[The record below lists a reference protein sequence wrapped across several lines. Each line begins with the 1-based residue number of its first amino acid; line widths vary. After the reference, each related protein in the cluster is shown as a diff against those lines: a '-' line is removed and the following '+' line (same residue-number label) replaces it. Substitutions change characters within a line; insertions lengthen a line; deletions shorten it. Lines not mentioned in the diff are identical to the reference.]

1 MANDSRKLT
10 FYCPTHL
17 IRFQASGEAVIQC
30 EQGSHAVGYGF
41 PDASWW
47 EFCCDCGTFWPSGSG
62 AGHLRSSDCM
72 VCERRITR
80 RYLCARCQ
88 VVSCESGS
96 LVRRKTYS
104 IDSSSGIGPNCP
116 GCAQPSVEVQEHSCS
131 EVGGSLLTS
140 RSVCPFCES
149 SLRQVVSE
157 APVAPAVTFCPFC
170 GTEQRSNN
178 KFCKRCGKPQG
189 TGVDAKRDQEVA
201 ARIDAEAA
209 RRLEEENR
217 RLLEAKERK
226 RAEEEQLRLDQARRR
241 DLEEQQRIAEET
253 RRRAEEQLRVEAE
266 TRRLAEQERLRTEE
280 ERRRTE
286 IEAEVEREEPS
297 IAEQAF
303 SLAAL
308 QEERVSAQEVPNQEE
323 QKETSVDSLDDTL
336 DPDTPVSE
344 EVGTVVVEDPPVDSA
359 ALVIPVPTETDP
371 RDEVSSLSSTPQE
384 LPETDEGVAYAPS
397 WKYLPPITTKSRTR
411 VIAIVVVLSALLLV
425 GVFALRGN
433 RGATGGSTQKPPST
447 PVAPAGTVYIPGGEF
462 EMGTNA
468 GDDYEKP
475 AHKVTVNPFFMDI
488 REVTCEDYLKFISA
502 TGHKSVA
509 NGANRTCST
518 GPTQTPAT
526 GVDWNDAIAYAQ
538 WAKKRLPTEEEWEF
552 AARGSD
558 GRRFPWGNE
567 WKGTAANIGSV
578 KNGLVE
584 VGSYPEGKSPAGVMD
599 LIGNAWEWTSTDLK
613 PYPNGQ
619 LPRPPRDKD
628 KVIRGGSW
636 KEDKT
641 QATSTYRGFL
651 LASGEKDYS
660 ATGIR
665 CVQDVP
671 PQR

>member
-1 MANDSRKLT
+1 
-10 FYCPTHL
+10 
-17 IRFQASGEAVIQC
+17 
-30 EQGSHAVGYGF
+30 
-41 PDASWW
+41 
-47 EFCCDCGTFWPSGSG
+47 
-62 AGHLRSSDCM
+62 
-72 VCERRITR
+72 
-80 RYLCARCQ
+80 
-88 VVSCESGS
+88 
-96 LVRRKTYS
+96 
-104 IDSSSGIGPNCP
+104 
-116 GCAQPSVEVQEHSCS
+116 
-131 EVGGSLLTS
+131 
-140 RSVCPFCES
+140 
-149 SLRQVVSE
+149 
-157 APVAPAVTFCPFC
+157 
-170 GTEQRSNN
+170 
-178 KFCKRCGKPQG
+178 
-189 TGVDAKRDQEVA
+189 VDAKRDQEVA
-201 ARIDAEAA
+201 ARTEAEAA
-209 RRLEEENR
+209 RRLEEENQ
-217 RLLEAKERK
+217 RLLQAKERK
-226 RAEEEQLRLDQARRR
+226 RAEEERLRLDQVRRR
-241 DLEEQQRIAEET
+241 DLEEQQRIAQET
-253 RRRAEEQLRVEAE
+253 RRRAEEQLRVEVE

-286 IEAEVEREEPS
+286 TEAQVEKEEPRL
-297 IAEQAF
+297 AEQAF

-308 QEERVSAQEVPNQEE
+308 EEERVSARGVPNPEE
-323 QKETSVDSLDDTL
+323 QEETSVDSLDDTL

-344 EVGTVVVEDPPVDSA
+344 EIGTAVVENSPVDFS
-359 ALVIPVPTETDP
+359 ALVKPVPTEPDP
-371 RDEVSSLSSTPQE
+371 PDEVSSLSSTSQE
-384 LPETDEGVAYAPS
+384 LPETGEGVEYAPFGRS
-397 WKYLPPITTKSRTR
+397 LPAITTKTRTG
-411 VIAIVVVLSALLLV
+411 VIAIVVVLSAFLLI

-433 RGATGGSTQKPPST
+433 RGAISSSTPKPPAT

-509 NGANRTCST
+509 KGANRTCST

-526 GVDWNDAIAYAQ
+526 GVDWNDATAYTQ

-558 GRRFPWGNE
+558 GRRYPWGNE
-567 WKGTAANIGSV
+567 WKGTPANIGSV
-578 KNGLVE
+578 KSGLVE